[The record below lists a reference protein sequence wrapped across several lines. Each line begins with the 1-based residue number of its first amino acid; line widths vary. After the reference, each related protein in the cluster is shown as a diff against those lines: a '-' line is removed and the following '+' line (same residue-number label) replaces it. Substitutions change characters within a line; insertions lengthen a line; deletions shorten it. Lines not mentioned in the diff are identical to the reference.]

1 MLLGYFTDEA
11 YEKLLNDI
19 PRNAENYSG
28 TDEWLEE
35 YFGGTSDYYKRSGV
49 EVSSF
54 RPSYAVG
61 KKNDMQKSQEDLVN
75 TRLIYDAFRNL
86 TPLQASNKYMWT
98 YLCHAV
104 PEYRNYIRD
113 RWMQDE
119 RENTIRSRYF
129 VTNSDSLWN
138 YNALS
143 RLWWYGYLTYD
154 RENSNHYALTEILL
168 TNQTICK
175 DVMDTFNRMNY
186 NRMRGV
192 LLAIK
197 DFKNEISGN
206 EGITDYF
213 RECKKYLNHYAAVTT
228 LEFLDSDE
236 IRELAFNYM
245 VKIREEKL
253 SGNAG
258 PKSRKKKKK

>member
-1 MLLGYFTDEA
+1 MLLGYFTEEA

-19 PRNAENYSG
+19 SRNAEHYSEK
-28 TDEWLEE
+28 DEWLPD
-35 YFGGTSDYYKRSGV
+35 YFGDLQEYYKTSTV

-54 RPSYAVG
+54 TPSYTPG
-61 KKNDMQKSQEDLVN
+61 KKDEAQKSMDDLVN
-75 TRLIYDAFRNL
+75 TRLIYDAFHNL

-104 PEYRNYIRD
+104 PEYRKYIRD
-113 RWMQDE
+113 RWMQEE
-119 RENTIRSRYF
+119 RENTIESRYF
-129 VTNSDSLWN
+129 VTTPRSLWR

-154 RENSNHYALTEILL
+154 RDSSDHYALTKILL
-168 TNQTICK
+168 MNQTICT

-186 NRMRGV
+186 DRMRGI
-192 LLAIK
+192 LIAIR
-197 DFKNEISGN
+197 DFKNEIADN

-228 LEFLDSDE
+228 LEFLDSEE
-236 IRELAFNYM
+236 IRDIAFKYM
-245 VKIREEKL
+245 MKIRDERLK
-253 SGNAG
+253 GNVG
-258 PKSRKKKKK
+258 PKSRKRRKN